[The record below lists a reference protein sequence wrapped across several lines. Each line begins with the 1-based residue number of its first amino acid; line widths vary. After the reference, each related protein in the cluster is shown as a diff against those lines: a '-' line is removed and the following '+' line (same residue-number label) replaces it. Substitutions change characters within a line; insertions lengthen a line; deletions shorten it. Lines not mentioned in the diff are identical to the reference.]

1 MVSHARAQFGE
12 TVRPLR
18 AGALDHIPGERG
30 WPLIGNTLEA
40 LADLRAYTRRMY
52 ETYGP
57 VYRHNV
63 FFIEQLALIGPE
75 ANAFFFLD
83 RERALSSEAGWMPY
97 LESLF
102 PRGLM
107 LLDFEHHRADRKIMA
122 AAFKAPAMRRYLAR
136 LDAAIPGRIRAWGER
151 GRFRFYDAIKTLTL
165 EMASEVFLGL
175 APGETTARVNRA
187 LADMVAASVA
197 LLRRPLPGTAYARG
211 IRGRRVV
218 EAFLESEIPARRTR
232 RGDDMFTLLCQA
244 ADETGNR
251 FDDRQIVDHMAFLW
265 MAAHDT
271 ITSSMSTLV
280 YELGRHPDWQE
291 RLHDECA
298 SLGRDHLEHD
308 DLGRLTLVDCAFKEA
323 LRLNA
328 PVPAIP
334 RMAVKDVDFGGY
346 RIPAG
351 TTIGVS
357 PTFVHHMPDI
367 WPEPARFDPLRFTEA
382 GGVRERPKYAWVPF
396 GGGAHMCI
404 GLHFATMQ
412 AKAVIFHLLRDYRI
426 RLDGPAYR
434 TEFRIMPLTR
444 PKDGLPLRLE
454 RR

>member
-1 MVSHARAQFGE
+1 MASRAQDHLAKS
-12 TVRPLR
+12 TRPSGT
-18 AGALDHIPGERG
+18 GALDHIPGERG
-30 WPLIGNTLEA
+30 WPLLGNTLEA

-57 VYRHNV
+57 VYRHKV

-83 RERALSSEAGWMPY
+83 RGAALSSEAGWMPY

-107 LLDFEHHRADRKIMA
+107 LLDFDHHRADRKIMA
-122 AAFKAPAMRRYLAR
+122 VAFKTPAMRRYLAR
-136 LDAAIPGRIRAWGER
+136 LDAAIPERIRAWGGA
-151 GRFRFYDAIKTLTL
+151 GRFRFYDAVKALTL
-165 EMASEVFLGL
+165 EMAGAVFLGL

-187 LADMVAASVA
+187 LADMVAASVT

-218 EAFLESEIPARRTR
+218 EAFLESEIPARRR
-232 RGDDMFTLLCQA
+232 SGGEDMFTLLCRA
-244 ADETGNR
+244 TDEEGNR

-271 ITSSMSTLV
+271 ITSSMSTLA

-298 SLGRDHLEHD
+298 SLGRDHLEYD
-308 DLGRLTLVDCAFKEA
+308 DLGRLTLVDCAFREA

-334 RMAVKDVDFGGY
+334 RMTVKDVEFGGY
-346 RIPAG
+346 HIPAG

-367 WPEPARFDPLRFTEA
+367 WPAPERFDPLRFTEA
-382 GGVRERPKYAWVPF
+382 GGVRTRHKYAWVPF

-404 GLHFATMQ
+404 GLHFAIMQ

-426 RLDGPAYR
+426 RLDAPGYR
-434 TEFRIMPLTR
+434 TDFQIMPLTK
-444 PKDGLPLRLE
+444 PKDGLPVRLE